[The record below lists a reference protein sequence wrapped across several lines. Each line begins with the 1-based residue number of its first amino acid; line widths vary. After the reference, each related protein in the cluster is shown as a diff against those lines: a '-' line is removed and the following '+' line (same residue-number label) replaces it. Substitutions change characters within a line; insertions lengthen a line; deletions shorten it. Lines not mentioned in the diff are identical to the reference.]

1 MGKGA
6 NKTQREQAA
15 VNLSVDEIK
24 AYTKIFNALD
34 YDAKGY
40 VTISDIKKTLEVKI
54 YVIAYYTDNI
64 ARFLFDTWFKTIV

>member
-34 YDAKGY
+34 YDTKGY

-54 YVIAYYTDNI
+54 YVIAYTDNI